1 MKKITIV
8 AMIVFSF
15 FTKSSFAQLQAGF
28 QLGPQFPMGNM
39 SDYNTGFGLI
49 ATAKYFV
56 NDDAAFGLNVGFN
69 RFGTGYDDIN
79 GSFIPI
85 TALFEYNLS
94 GEMLVPYLGFDLGG
108 YNYSFKYVIW
118 GRTYSDS
125 KFYFGFAPSAG
136 LKYDFNDNI
145 YFTGCLKW
153 NYVMTDNDD
162 ADWLGLNIGVFYKL

>member
-1 MKKITIV
+1 MLYEVIT
-8 AMIVFSF
+8 
-15 FTKSSFAQLQAGF
+15 SSFAQLQAGF

-85 TALFEYNLS
+85 TALFVITSYSIHYTKLYEKQK
-94 GEMLVPYLGFDLGG
+94 GTLVVLPT
-108 YNYSFKYVIW
+108 V
-118 GRTYSDS
+118 
-125 KFYFGFAPSAG
+125 P
-136 LKYDFNDNI
+136 
-145 YFTGCLKW
+145 
-153 NYVMTDNDD
+153 MP
-162 ADWLGLNIGVFYKL
+162 VFV